1 MSIPTVALVGRP
13 NVVKSTL
20 INAIVGKK
28 VAITSDKPQTTRNNI
43 LGIYNN
49 DLMQAIFI
57 DTPGLYNAKS
67 KLNEKMVDETY
78 KSLKGVDI
86 CILMMDISMPIS
98 EYEKKIIDR
107 LKNYTI
113 PVFLVLNKID
123 LVSKLELIKR
133 SEEVNKLMNFK
144 EIFPLSVKNKDN
156 IDTLLNKVYEYL
168 PEGPLYYPTDQITD
182 VSERFVVSELIREKV
197 LFLTNEEVP
206 HSVAV
211 TDVLYLENN
220 TISATIIVERESQKK
235 IIIGHNGSMIK
246 EIGKRARLDINKL
259 LGKNINLEL
268 WVKVKENW
276 RNKALD
282 VKSYGNYND

>member
-1 MSIPTVALVGRP
+1 MDS
-13 NVVKSTL
+13 
-20 INAIVGKK
+20 
-28 VAITSDKPQTTRNNI
+28 
-43 LGIYNN
+43 
-49 DLMQAIFI
+49 
-57 DTPGLYNAKS
+57 S
-67 KLNEKMVDETY
+67 K
-78 KSLKGVDI
+78 
-86 CILMMDISMPIS
+86 PIS
-98 EYEKKIIDR
+98 DYEKKLIEK

-123 LVSKLELIKR
+123 LISKSELIKKL
-133 SEEVNKLMNFK
+133 EEANSLMSFK

-168 PEGPLYYPTDQITD
+168 EEGPMYYPSEQITD
-182 VSERFVVSELIREKV
+182 VSEKFVVSELIREKV
-197 LFLTNEEVP
+197 LLLTNEEVP

-211 TDVLYLENN
+211 IDVLYLENN

-246 EIGKRARLDINKL
+246 EIGKKARYDINKL

-276 RNKALD
+276 RNKQLD
-282 VKSYGNYND
+282 VKNFGNYND

>member
-1 MSIPTVALVGRP
+1 MKSGFITLIGKP
-13 NVVKSTL
+13 NVGKSSL
-20 INAIVGKK
+20 LNEIIGEKIAIM
-28 VAITSDKPQTTRNNI
+28 SPKPQTTRNNI
-43 LGIYNN
+43 LGIYTNS
-49 DLMQAIFI
+49 DMQAIFI
-57 DTPGLYNAKS
+57 DTPGLHNAKS

-86 CILMMDISMPIS
+86 CILMMDISMPIT

-133 SEEVNKLMNFK
+133 LEEVNKLMNFK

-168 PEGPLYYPTDQITD
+168 PEGPMYYPEDQITD
-182 VSERFVVSELIREKV
+182 VPEKFVVSELIREKV

-276 RNKALD
+276 RNKVLD

>member
-1 MSIPTVALVGRP
+1 
-13 NVVKSTL
+13 
-20 INAIVGKK
+20 
-28 VAITSDKPQTTRNNI
+28 
-43 LGIYNN
+43 
-49 DLMQAIFI
+49 
-57 DTPGLYNAKS
+57 
-67 KLNEKMVDETY
+67 
-78 KSLKGVDI
+78 
-86 CILMMDISMPIS
+86 MD
-98 EYEKKIIDR
+98 
-107 LKNYTI
+107 
-113 PVFLVLNKID
+113 
-123 LVSKLELIKR
+123 
-133 SEEVNKLMNFK
+133 FK

-168 PEGPLYYPTDQITD
+168 PEGPLYYPEDQITD
-182 VSERFVVSELIREKV
+182 VPEKFVVGELIREKV

-211 TDVLYLENN
+211 TDVIYLENN

>member
-1 MSIPTVALVGRP
+1 MKSGFITLIGKP
-13 NVVKSTL
+13 NVGKSSL
-20 INAIVGKK
+20 LNEIIGEKIAIM
-28 VAITSDKPQTTRNNI
+28 SPKPQTTRNNI
-43 LGIYNN
+43 LGIYTNSN
-49 DLMQAIFI
+49 MQAIFI
-57 DTPGLYNAKS
+57 DTPGLHNAKS

-86 CILMMDISMPIS
+86 CILMMDISMPIT

-133 SEEVNKLMNFK
+133 LEEVNKLMNFK

-168 PEGPLYYPTDQITD
+168 PEGPMYYPEDQITD
-182 VSERFVVSELIREKV
+182 VPEKFVVSELIREKV

-276 RNKALD
+276 RNKVLD

>member
-1 MSIPTVALVGRP
+1 MKSGFIALIGKP
-13 NVVKSTL
+13 NVGKSSL
-20 INAIVGKK
+20 LNEIIGEKIAIM
-28 VAITSDKPQTTRNNI
+28 SPKPQTTRNNI
-43 LGIYNN
+43 LGIYTNES
-49 DLMQAIFI
+49 MQAIFI
-57 DTPGLYNAKS
+57 DTPGLHNAKS
-67 KLNEKMVDETY
+67 ALNKKMVDESY

-86 CILMMDISMPIS
+86 CILMMDSSKPIS
-98 EYEKKIIDR
+98 DYEKKLIEK

-123 LVSKLELIKR
+123 LISKSELIKKL
-133 SEEVNKLMNFK
+133 EEANSLMSFK

-168 PEGPLYYPTDQITD
+168 EEGPMYYPSEQITD
-182 VSERFVVSELIREKV
+182 VSEKFVVSELIREKV
-197 LFLTNEEVP
+197 LLLTNEEVP

-211 TDVLYLENN
+211 VDVLYLENN

-246 EIGKRARLDINKL
+246 EIGKKARFDINKL

-276 RNKALD
+276 RNKQLD
-282 VKSYGNYND
+282 VKNFGNYND

>member
-1 MSIPTVALVGRP
+1 MKSGFITLIGKP
-13 NVVKSTL
+13 NVGKSSL
-20 INAIVGKK
+20 LNEIIGEKIAIM
-28 VAITSDKPQTTRNNI
+28 SPKPQTTRNNI
-43 LGIYNN
+43 LGIYTNN
-49 DLMQAIFI
+49 DMQAIFI
-57 DTPGLYNAKS
+57 DTPGLHNAKS

-86 CILMMDISMPIS
+86 CILMMDVSMPIT
-98 EYEKKIIDR
+98 EYEKKIINK

-123 LVSKLELIKR
+123 LVSKLDLIKR
-133 SEEVNKLMNFK
+133 LEEVNLLMNFK

-168 PEGPLYYPTDQITD
+168 PEGPMYYPIDQITD
-182 VSERFVVSELIREKV
+182 VPEKFVVGELIREKV

-211 TDVLYLENN
+211 TDVRYLENN
-220 TISATIIVERESQKK
+220 TISATIIVERDSQKK

-276 RNKALD
+276 RNKLVD

>member
-1 MSIPTVALVGRP
+1 MRSGFITLIGKP
-13 NVVKSTL
+13 NVGKSSL
-20 INAIVGKK
+20 LNEIIGEKIAIM
-28 VAITSDKPQTTRNNI
+28 SPKPQTTRNNI

-57 DTPGLYNAKS
+57 DTPGLHNAKS

>member
-1 MSIPTVALVGRP
+1 MKSGFITLIGKP
-13 NVVKSTL
+13 NVGKSSL
-20 INAIVGKK
+20 LNEIIGEKIAIM
-28 VAITSDKPQTTRNNI
+28 SPKPQTTRNNI
-43 LGIYNN
+43 LGIYTN

-57 DTPGLYNAKS
+57 DTPGLHNAKS

-86 CILMMDISMPIS
+86 CILMMDISMPIT
-98 EYEKKIIDR
+98 EYEKKIIDK

-133 SEEVNKLMNFK
+133 LEDVNKLMNFK

-168 PEGPLYYPTDQITD
+168 PEGPLYYPSDQITD
-182 VSERFVVSELIREKV
+182 VSEKFVVSELIREKV

-211 TDVLYLENN
+211 VDVLYLENN

-282 VKSYGNYND
+282 VKSYGNYHD

>member
-1 MSIPTVALVGRP
+1 MKSGFITLIGKP
-13 NVVKSTL
+13 NVGKSSL
-20 INAIVGKK
+20 LNEIIGEKIAIM
-28 VAITSDKPQTTRNNI
+28 SPKPQTTRNNI
-43 LGIYNN
+43 LGIYTNN
-49 DLMQAIFI
+49 DMQAIFI
-57 DTPGLYNAKS
+57 DTPGLHNAKS

-86 CILMMDISMPIS
+86 CILMMDVSMPIT
-98 EYEKKIIDR
+98 EYEKKIINK

-123 LVSKLELIKR
+123 LVSKLDLIKR
-133 SEEVNKLMNFK
+133 LEEVNLLMNFK

-168 PEGPLYYPTDQITD
+168 PEGPMYYPEDQITD
-182 VSERFVVSELIREKV
+182 VPEKFVVGELIREKV

-211 TDVLYLENN
+211 TDVRYLENN
-220 TISATIIVERESQKK
+220 TISATIIVERDSQKK

-276 RNKALD
+276 RNKIVD

>member
-1 MSIPTVALVGRP
+1 MKSGFIALIGKP
-13 NVVKSTL
+13 NVGKSSL
-20 INAIVGKK
+20 LNEIIGEKIAIM
-28 VAITSDKPQTTRNNI
+28 SPKPQTTRNNI
-43 LGIYNN
+43 LGIYTNES
-49 DLMQAIFI
+49 MQAIFI
-57 DTPGLYNAKS
+57 DTPGLHNAKS
-67 KLNEKMVDETY
+67 ALNKKMVDESY

-86 CILMMDISMPIS
+86 CILMMDSSKPIS
-98 EYEKKIIDR
+98 DYEKKLIEK

-123 LVSKLELIKR
+123 LISKSELIKKL
-133 SEEVNKLMNFK
+133 EEANSLMPFK

-168 PEGPLYYPTDQITD
+168 EEGPMYYPSEQITD
-182 VSERFVVSELIREKV
+182 VSEKFVVSELIREKV
-197 LFLTNEEVP
+197 LLLTNEEVP

-211 TDVLYLENN
+211 VDVLYLENN

-246 EIGKRARLDINKL
+246 EIGKKARYDINKL

-276 RNKALD
+276 RNKQLD
-282 VKSYGNYND
+282 VKNFGNYND

>member
-1 MSIPTVALVGRP
+1 MKSGFIALIGKP
-13 NVVKSTL
+13 NVGKSSL
-20 INAIVGKK
+20 LNNIIGEKIAIM
-28 VAITSDKPQTTRNNI
+28 SPKPQTTRNNI
-43 LGIYNN
+43 LGIYTNS
-49 DLMQAIFI
+49 DMQAIFI
-57 DTPGLYNAKS
+57 DTPGLHNAKS

-86 CILMMDISMPIS
+86 CILMMDISMPIT

-133 SEEVNKLMNFK
+133 LEEVNKLMNFK

-168 PEGPLYYPTDQITD
+168 PEGPMYYPEDQITD
-182 VSERFVVSELIREKV
+182 VPEKFVVSELIREKV